1 MAKGVTGTF
10 FLNQT
15 VALPAANASGT
26 FVQAEIDLAS
36 LVNAPKGQAV
46 EIEEVDFTVQRG
58 TLFTSDVKSM
68 LAANGSIDFQLT
80 DLNPGTKFVRG
91 DDQSLIASGSLN
103 IDLSN
108 SIGTY
113 VSDLYPDKYGKNNG
127 FIVVN
132 DTLYLNAVSAGS
144 AIGTNIV
151 YVNVRMR
158 VRVVKLQPADWTAIA
173 LQSVSSDQ

>member
-1 MAKGVTGTF
+1 MARGVTGSF

-15 VALPAANASGT
+15 VILPAANASGT
-26 FVQAEIDLAS
+26 FVQAEIDCAS
-36 LVNAPKGQAV
+36 LVNAPKGQAI

-58 TLFTSDVKSM
+58 TLFTSDVESM
-68 LAANGSIDFQLT
+68 VAGNGSIDFQLT
-80 DLNPGTKFVRG
+80 DLNPGTAFVRG

-103 IDLSN
+103 IDQTN

-113 VSDLYPDKYGKNNG
+113 VSDLYPDSYGKNNG

-132 DTLYLNAVSAGS
+132 DTLYLNAVSAGT
-144 AIGTNIV
+144 AIGANAV

-158 VRVVKLQPADWTAIA
+158 VRVVKLGPADWTAIA